1 MKKRA
6 QRLLSAFLEDDMNKA
21 NLLVVEDDPLQRKLI
36 KENLEQEGY
45 SVFEAENKHGSLEII
60 TEMPID
66 VAIVDFQL
74 DGETGLDV
82 IQAVL
87 ERNPLITPVMVTAF
101 GNIENA
107 VEAMRR
113 GAYDYIVKPI
123 DFKNFLMVVERALE
137 RQKLRKEVSTLRS
150 SLEERFSSKNF
161 VFSSAKMEG
170 VARLVNKASKSDA
183 TVLISGETGTG
194 KDFVAKAIHFAS
206 RRKDGTFLPVNI
218 TSLPETLIESELF
231 GAEKG
236 SFTGAHERKIGKFE
250 AASGG
255 TLFLDE
261 IGDLPLQLQ
270 VKLLRVLQ
278 EKEFF
283 RLGSSQP
290 IKSDVRILAATNR
303 DLEKT
308 VKEGNFRPDLY
319 YRLNVIRIHVPPL
332 RERKEDIPPLIDYFV
347 RVYSGREEKTIEG
360 ITAEAMNVL
369 VQYSFP
375 GNIREL
381 ENAIER
387 AVVFCDGSFITLGD
401 LPVFLKETLED
412 DLVFEGRTLPEKVK
426 KLEKNEIQ
434 RALRQNGG
442 IKSKTARALG
452 ITERILSY
460 KIKTYGIK

>member
-1 MKKRA
+1 MR
-6 QRLLSAFLEDDMNKA
+6 QA

-45 SVFEAENKHGSLEII
+45 AVFEAESRLESLDVI
-60 TEMPID
+60 TEESID

-74 DGETGLDV
+74 DGETGIDV
-82 IQAVL
+82 IREIL
-87 ERNPLITPVMVTAF
+87 ERNPLITPIMVTAF

-107 VEAMRR
+107 VEAMRH

-137 RQKLRKEVSTLRS
+137 RQKLRKEVSSLRS
-150 SLEERFSSKNF
+150 TLEDKFSSKNF
-161 VFSSAKMEG
+161 VFSSAKMED
-170 VARLVNKASKSDA
+170 VARLVNRASKSDA

-231 GAEKG
+231 GTEKG
-236 SFTGAHERKIGKFE
+236 AYTGAHERKIGKFE

-278 EKEFF
+278 EKEFY

-290 IKSDVRILAATNR
+290 LKSDVRIFAATNR
-303 DLEKT
+303 DLEKA
-308 VKEGNFRPDLY
+308 VKEERFRADLY

-332 RERKEDIPPLIDYFV
+332 RERKEDIPPLVDYFV
-347 RVYSGREEKTIEG
+347 RMYSKREQKKIEG

-369 VQYSFP
+369 VQYSYP

-381 ENAIER
+381 ENVIER
-387 AVVFCDGSFITLGD
+387 AVVFCEGSFITLND

-412 DLVFEGRTLPEKVK
+412 DLVFEGLALPEKVK
-426 KLEKNEIQ
+426 KLEKKEIQ
-434 RALRQNGG
+434 RALRDSGG
-442 IKSKTARALG
+442 IKSRAARALG
-452 ITERILSY
+452 VTERILSY